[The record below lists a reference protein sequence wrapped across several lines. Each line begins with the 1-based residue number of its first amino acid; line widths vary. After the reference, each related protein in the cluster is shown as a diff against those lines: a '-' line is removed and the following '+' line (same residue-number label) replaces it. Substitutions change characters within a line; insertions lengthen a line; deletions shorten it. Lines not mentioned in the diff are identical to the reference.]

1 MHVVPLFM
9 TSASGNSV
17 LLVLQSWRSR
27 PLILHKI
34 ADPLHMHYLHWRLL
48 HCAIP
53 RHDLPGPAQDFAL
66 RDIPADVLHR
76 KVPETVYYHL
86 TWKQEALTC

>member
-1 MHVVPLFM
+1 M
-9 TSASGNSV
+9 
-17 LLVLQSWRSR
+17 QSWRSR

-53 RHDLPGPAQDFAL
+53 RKELTKAGEEFAL
-66 RDIPADVLHR
+66 RDIPDAMLR
-76 KVPETVYYHL
+76 RTVPESVAWHEP
-86 TWKQEALTC
+86 WPQEALTC